1 MIAEFHNR
9 LGSPEQ
15 VECTRLVLRDSPDG
29 EALCVAIEAG
39 PRQWYIVHRG
49 DGDEAMNKA
58 LQALGVNETIIS
70 DMVDA
75 PTPPGKL
82 WTPNGG

>member
-1 MIAEFHNR
+1 MIAEFHHK

-15 VECTRLVLRDSPDG
+15 VEVTRLVLRASPQG
-29 EALCVAIEAG
+29 EALCVAVEAG
-39 PRQWYIVHRG
+39 PGQWYIVHRG

-58 LQALGVNETIIS
+58 LQSMGIDETVIS
-70 DMVDA
+70 DMVDM

-82 WTPNGG
+82 WTPGS